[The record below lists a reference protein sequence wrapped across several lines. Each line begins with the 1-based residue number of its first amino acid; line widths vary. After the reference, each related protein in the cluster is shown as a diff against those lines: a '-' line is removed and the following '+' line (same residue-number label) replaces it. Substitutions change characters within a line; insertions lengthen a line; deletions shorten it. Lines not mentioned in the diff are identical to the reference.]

1 MAVFMELQQNLAS
14 MVQLVAKS
22 GPMCLDKK
30 DPDSTRH
37 QEVLQ
42 QMQGRLEEVKIHA
55 KQLLDK
61 VLASVGLQAPKLWE
75 EHIENGCLLW
85 SVAVQDLIQNMEK
98 LSRRKGLFLLPLR
111 QAVKDQQGLQK
122 GLDHV
127 AHVFQRLQE
136 AARLSRLL
144 CGDEQVK
151 GEVSFLCREVHVLK
165 DALTDVAHILV
176 SSPKPSPSL
185 STRFELLCLELTLR
199 IKALTGYLSSI
210 NADYERAFQDAV
222 YPMLSFY
229 QNQTRTE
236 NSLERMVSGIRAV
249 QRLITKGQ
257 KPGPCQKDLLAALE
271 SILILTKEVAQRV
284 PVLQEHTEEWELY
297 VLDWLQWEWAAKSHH
312 AVAQL
317 QAWQGV
323 HTKAWR
329 LLDQCLKPREESARA
344 PEQNLVQPQFHYEEG
359 TAEDTEGDN
368 VGSQGIAPRGT
379 PESSVGTC
387 TAEPAITRTTTADV
401 GMVVYL
407 ASFLLPY
414 LNPFLETKDPAKFQ
428 GLNCH
433 VYNSRW
439 AGSMCSL

>member
-1 MAVFMELQQNLAS
+1 
-14 MVQLVAKS
+14 
-22 GPMCLDKK
+22 
-30 DPDSTRH
+30 
-37 QEVLQ
+37 
-42 QMQGRLEEVKIHA
+42 
-55 KQLLDK
+55 
-61 VLASVGLQAPKLWE
+61 
-75 EHIENGCLLW
+75 
-85 SVAVQDLIQNMEK
+85 
-98 LSRRKGLFLLPLR
+98 
-111 QAVKDQQGLQK
+111 
-122 GLDHV
+122 
-127 AHVFQRLQE
+127 
-136 AARLSRLL
+136 
-144 CGDEQVK
+144 
-151 GEVSFLCREVHVLK
+151 
-165 DALTDVAHILV
+165 
-176 SSPKPSPSL
+176 
-185 STRFELLCLELTLR
+185 
-199 IKALTGYLSSI
+199 
-210 NADYERAFQDAV
+210 
-222 YPMLSFY
+222 
-229 QNQTRTE
+229 
-236 NSLERMVSGIRAV
+236 MVSGIRAV